1 MLRSQELS
9 RKCVEQVMF
18 GYRSERSLMLS
29 VRMERIERNPH
40 MLTAFFD
47 DKRPTTVQPPQHS
60 KQMLRRAA
68 FTNESVRRISCFQCD
83 DRILSSTAVIYKF
96 FIHHSNR
103 VSSSLSFNSLLRSWQ
118 AGLSVNLC
126 KWCHAAFGR
135 GEHLAQAPLRAGG
148 AAPPSCACACAC
160 ASAIL
165 SASSTAVLTTCCS
178 SGERVA
184 VS

>member
-1 MLRSQELS
+1 
-9 RKCVEQVMF
+9 
-18 GYRSERSLMLS
+18 MLS
-29 VRMERIERNPH
+29 VRMERIERNSH

-47 DKRPTTVQPPQHS
+47 DETSNRSATSTTQRRD
-60 KQMLRRAA
+60 MLRRAA
-68 FTNESVRRISCFQCD
+68 FTNETVRRTSCFQCDD

-126 KWCHAAFGR
+126 KRCRAAFGR

-148 AAPPSCACACAC
+148 AAPPS
-160 ASAIL
+160 
-165 SASSTAVLTTCCS
+165 
-178 SGERVA
+178 
-184 VS
+184 